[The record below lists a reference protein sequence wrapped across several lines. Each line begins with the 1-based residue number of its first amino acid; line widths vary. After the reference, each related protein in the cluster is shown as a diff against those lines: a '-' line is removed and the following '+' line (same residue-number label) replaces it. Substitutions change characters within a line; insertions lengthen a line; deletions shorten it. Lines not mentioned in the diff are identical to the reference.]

1 MQKFDV
7 VSSRGV
13 RRQLY
18 ALSKLAASRL
28 YRCRFSFLSSQ
39 QEAADR
45 HQLYG
50 RTRLTR
56 KDDAFQ

>member
-28 YRCRFSFLSSQ
+28 YRRRFGFFCPVSK
-39 QEAADR
+39 
-45 HQLYG
+45 
-50 RTRLTR
+50 RLQTGINFTVAR
-56 KDDAFQ
+56 A